1 MHATSSVRWFEELE
15 HGWTGSVDVRRM
27 GQGTRA
33 GPTVGDKLRI
43 QLRYYVIQTQRIQQ
57 SNAVGGC
64 TYLFAPVTTMTS
76 LVLILNDS
84 QAGEQ
89 DAGLHSVY
97 GEKLYLTLTS
107 SRSFPCIA
115 SRQVD
120 SLPRPW

>member
-1 MHATSSVRWFEELE
+1 MRLE
-15 HGWTGSVDVRRM
+15 GRGE
-27 GQGTRA
+27 RA
-33 GPTVGDKLRI
+33 GRAVGDKLRI
-43 QLRYYVIQTQRIQQ
+43 QLRYYVIQTQRVQQ
-57 SNAVGGC
+57 SSGVGGC

-89 DAGLHSVY
+89 DAGPHSVY